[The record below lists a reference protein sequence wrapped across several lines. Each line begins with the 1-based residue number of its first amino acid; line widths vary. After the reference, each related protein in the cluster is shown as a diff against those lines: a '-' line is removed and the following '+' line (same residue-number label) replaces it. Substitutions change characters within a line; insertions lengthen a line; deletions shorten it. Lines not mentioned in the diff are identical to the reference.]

1 MAGVGTAVAFG
12 AASLIGGAMS
22 AGKAQ
27 KSADAARVSQ
37 ERMAAADLGFRQM
50 VYNEEKQRRAEQDAY
65 IKPIRNALTAKAFSQ
80 DNPFFQ
86 DQKGLIERGYTNAG
100 VATEEKLGQN
110 GQRDGGLG
118 AAMRQGLEINKAR
131 DLSTAWKQG
140 KQQQLALAGQLLGM
154 PQDARP
160 LEAANGVG
168 QAYGNFANMYGQNA
182 QLFQGMANSAWGSAA
197 QGAGNAMNLVGKSKG
212 WW

>member
-1 MAGVGTAVAFG
+1 MSAIALAVVAGAGVV
-12 AASLIGGAMS
+12 GGMMS

-27 KSADAARVSQ
+27 SSADNARASQ

-50 VYNEEKQRRAEQDAY
+50 VYNEEKQRRADQDAY

-86 DQKGLIERGYTNAG
+86 DQKGMIERGYTNANM
-100 VATEEKLGQN
+100 AMEEKLAQS
-110 GQRDGGLG
+110 GQRDAGLG
-118 AAMRQGLEINKAR
+118 AAMRQGSEINKAR

-154 PQDARP
+154 PGDANP
-160 LEAANGVG
+160 LGAAQGVG
-168 QAYGNFANMYGQNA
+168 QAYANFGNMYGQNA
-182 QLFQGMANSAWGSAA
+182 AMFQGMAQQGWGAAGSAA
-197 QGAGNAMNLVGKSKG
+197 GSYANYLAFKG
-212 WW
+212 R